1 MTISFAEFEELPKK
15 DADKNNLKPRKKYYI
30 QDTRRKL
37 DHLKQVY
44 IGVYINQTNG
54 YNNFRDVEFV
64 VAPFG
69 IGGKPRGFSAKSGYK
84 FMEVIDFNPT
94 ELDFINKNRT
104 LTELHE
110 FIHVKKAEPHNST
123 PPISFM
129 GEDYRKAK
137 KRFHHNSTSK
147 KTTSNRSSK
156 SSSKKSSTN
165 SKEGGK
171 KISKTRRHLKNK

>member
-1 MTISFAEFEELPKK
+1 MTISFAEFKELPKK
-15 DADKNNLKPRKKYYI
+15 DADKNNLKPGKKYYI
-30 QDTRRKL
+30 QGTRRKL
-37 DHLKQVY
+37 DHLKEVY
-44 IGVYINQTNG
+44 IGVYINQTHG
-54 YNNFRDVEFV
+54 FNNFRDVEFL

-69 IGGKPRGFSAKSGYK
+69 IGGKPSGFSAKSGHK

-94 ELDFINKNRT
+94 ELEFKNKT

-110 FIHVKKAEPHNST
+110 FIHLKKAEPHNIT

-147 KTTSNRSSK
+147 KTSSNRSSK

-165 SKEGGK
+165 SKEGGR